1 MLSMMR
7 QNARRGLVGVV
18 VAAVLAVALAVVA
31 PAGATPEAREA
42 SDASG
47 GGHVPVR
54 FSWMRG
60 YDDPATPD
68 EFDRVGVL
76 RIGPARARNV
86 LVLSPGTS
94 AGAGYFAPLA
104 EDIVRRTRGRWQVWS
119 VERRENQ
126 LEDQSVLDR
135 AKRGEATPQELFD
148 YYLGWI
154 DDPTVTD
161 HFQFVPDADVAYA
174 RGWGMNV
181 EIEDLHRVV
190 RAARQGSRRRVV
202 LGGHSLGGSITTAYA
217 TWDFGGRPGGDN
229 LDGLVYIDGG
239 SGPNP
244 VTPDQARSS
253 LASLQAGTPWL
264 AFGGIPAPYLGLFSS
279 GGAFLALSD
288 PDSPSIGQNFR
299 LLPANIKAP
308 VPATNEAQFGYAVDT
323 DTSPSTLWAA
333 QVHAGRLAASGEPR
347 AWERAGDITPLG
359 RYAAML
365 SGYGILGHDGNA
377 WYHPQRLTI
386 DSGAVAAGNANP
398 AQQVLGVKATHGHD
412 LDPGL
417 RIYAFGAAGGQ
428 AIVDTARVL
437 ADQSG
442 IPAGNLTL
450 VERAGAYAHNDPSAA
465 SPDNDFL
472 ENLIPFLSTVARPG
486 R

>member
-1 MLSMMR
+1 MPSMMR

-18 VAAVLAVALAVVA
+18 ALAILAVALAVVA
-31 PAGATPEAREA
+31 PAEAA
-42 SDASG
+42 SDAAPDAGEASG
-47 GGHVPVR
+47 GRVPMR
-54 FSWMRG
+54 FSWLRG

-68 EFDRVGVL
+68 ELDRVGVL

-86 LVLSPGTS
+86 LVLNPGTS
-94 AGAGYFAPLA
+94 AGAGYFVPLA

-126 LEDQSVLDR
+126 LEDHSMLDR
-135 AKRGEATPQELFD
+135 AKRGDATSQELFD
-148 YYLGWI
+148 YYLGWL

-161 HFQFVPDADVAYA
+161 HFQMIPDAEVAYA

-190 RAARQGSRRRVV
+190 RAARRGGHRVV

-229 LDGLVYIDGG
+229 LAGLVYIDGG
-239 SGPNP
+239 SNPNP
-244 VTPDQARSS
+244 VSADQARSS
-253 LASLQAGTPWL
+253 LASLGTATPWL
-264 AFGGIPAPYLGLFSS
+264 AFGGIPSPFLGLFSS

-288 PDSPSIGQNFR
+288 PDSPSIGQNFP
-299 LLPANIKAP
+299 LLPANIRAP

-347 AWERAGDITPLG
+347 GWEQAGDISPLE

-365 SGYGILGHDGNA
+365 SGYGVRGLDGNA

-398 AQQVLGVKATHGHD
+398 AQEVLGVRATHGHD
-412 LDPGL
+412 LDPRL

-450 VERAGAYAHNDPSAA
+450 VERAGAYAHNDPNAA

-472 ENLIPFLSTVARPG
+472 EDLIPFLSTVGRPG